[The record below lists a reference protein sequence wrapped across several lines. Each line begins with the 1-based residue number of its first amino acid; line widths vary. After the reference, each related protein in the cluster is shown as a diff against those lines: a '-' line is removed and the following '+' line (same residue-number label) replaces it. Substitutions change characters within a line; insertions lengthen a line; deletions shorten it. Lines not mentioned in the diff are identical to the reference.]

1 MVFSSTIFL
10 FLFLP
15 LILLCYLFV
24 GKKFRN
30 LFLIL
35 ASLFFYAWGENEYV
49 LLMLVSIVLNY
60 IFGLLI
66 DNSRRLGRSGKLPLL
81 VAVIVNIGILCF
93 FKYANFFIENV
104 NYILLLLQVK
114 PLARQN
120 IHLPIGIS
128 FFTFQALSY
137 VIDLYRQKISVQK
150 NPLNIALYLS
160 LFPEQLAGPIVRY
173 YDIANQICTRETQFS
188 DFYYGIQRFIIGLGK
203 KVLIANILGN
213 AADYIF
219 SLPPDKIPIGLAWL
233 GAVSYSLQIY
243 YDFSGYS
250 DMAIGIAR
258 MFGFH
263 FLENFNYPYSSRSVR
278 EFWTRWHISLSS
290 WFKDYLYIPLGGSR
304 KGYIRTYSNLLIVFL
319 LCGLWHGASWTFV
332 IWGLYHGCFLVLERT
347 SFGKYLQSRIP
358 VLIKH
363 IYVILVVF
371 IGWVFFRSETLAFA
385 LGYLKAMVSFST
397 PTLYNSQLFLI
408 INNELYVT
416 LVVATICSAPVY
428 GLIEKMIK
436 SWKEYTALSGPLL
449 NSSLS
454 ICSICFFGFIL
465 VYSIASLMAG
475 SYSPFLYFR
484 F

>member
-15 LILLCYLFV
+15 LVLLFYFFI
-24 GKKFRN
+24 GKNFRN

-35 ASLFFYAWGENEYV
+35 ASLLFYTWGENEYV

-66 DNSRRLGRSGKLPLL
+66 DHSRQLGRSGKLPLL

-93 FKYANFFIENV
+93 FKYANFLIENV
-104 NYILLLLQVK
+104 NYILLVLQMK

-137 VIDLYRQKISVQK
+137 VIDLYRQKIAVQK

-173 YDIANQICTRETQFS
+173 YDIANKICSRETQFS

-203 KVLIANILGN
+203 KVLIANILGR

-219 SLPPDKIPIGLAWL
+219 SLPPDKIPVGLAWL

-263 FLENFNYPYSSRSVR
+263 FLENFNYPYSSGSVR

-304 KGYIRTYSNLLIVFL
+304 KGYIRTYSNLLIVFF

-358 VLIKH
+358 ALIKH

-385 LGYLKAMVSFST
+385 LGYLKAMVNFST
-397 PTLYNSQLFLI
+397 PALFNSQLFLI

-416 LVVATICSAPVY
+416 LIVATICSAPVY
-428 GLIEKMIK
+428 GFIEKMIK
-436 SWKEYTALSGPLL
+436 SWKEHTSLASPLV
-449 NSSLS
+449 SASLS
-454 ICSICFFGFIL
+454 ICSICFFCFIL